1 MRYLK
6 ILEFALSSLLRHKG
20 KNLSILLVY
29 TLIVSILASVLL
41 VTHALKTEAINTFV
55 AAPDLII
62 QRTVAGRHDLIPA
75 GDAEVIKRIAGVG
88 DVTPR
93 IWGYYYDALT
103 GANYTICG
111 SQAPQ
116 LSAQMF
122 TGAMPTGAGQ
132 CAIGTGVAALRG
144 LEIGDELVL
153 IDSTN
158 LGVAFEVTGIF
169 TVASNLL
176 TNDLIIL
183 PEAEVRKFFGIAE
196 SAATDIA
203 VRVYNTM
210 EIETIAGK
218 IKKAIPLARPITR
231 QEILRTYDAVF
242 NWRSGMLLALLSSSL
257 IAFCLLAW
265 DKATGISGAERQEI
279 GILKAIGWD
288 TADILLLKFW
298 EGFVISV
305 TALLLGLII
314 AYCHVF
320 YGQAGL
326 LAVVLKGWSVLFP
339 QFHLVPYIDV
349 YQLCTLAVITVAPY
363 MASTLIPSWK
373 AAVTDPDSV
382 MR

>member
-1 MRYLK
+1 
-6 ILEFALSSLLRHKG
+6 
-20 KNLSILLVY
+20 
-29 TLIVSILASVLL
+29 
-41 VTHALKTEAINTFV
+41 
-55 AAPDLII
+55 
-62 QRTVAGRHDLIPA
+62 
-75 GDAEVIKRIAGVG
+75 
-88 DVTPR
+88 
-93 IWGYYYDALT
+93 
-103 GANYTICG
+103 
-111 SQAPQ
+111 
-116 LSAQMF
+116 MF

-144 LEIGDELVL
+144 LGIGDELVL

-210 EIETIAGK
+210 EIDTIAGK